1 MQLGPSESRVYP
13 YQRVGE
19 SVWKCDF
26 CESKNSGVQR
36 FRFDVDTPDQ
46 PCRELY
52 VCSESECNGMFD
64 SSVQFFN
71 KNEGRVP
78 LQHILR
84 TVPKFFEVSFTARRS
99 NGDLDE
105 GWKIPLNWSSAYELN
120 TLQKL
125 RGEPWWRVVLFK
137 DQQVR
142 HTFLH
147 ELYDLNK
154 DTLGDEW
161 DLILSLLPQHS
172 QDPSETFLQFYESS
186 VWKLTNPSDKQL
198 LELRFN

>member
-84 TVPKFFEVSFTARRS
+84 TVPKFFEVSFTVRRS

>member
-84 TVPKFFEVSFTARRS
+84 TVPKFFEVSFTVRRS
-99 NGDLDE
+99 NGDLD
-105 GWKIPLNWSSAYELN
+105 
-120 TLQKL
+120 
-125 RGEPWWRVVLFK
+125 
-137 DQQVR
+137 
-142 HTFLH
+142 
-147 ELYDLNK
+147 
-154 DTLGDEW
+154 DT
-161 DLILSLLPQHS
+161 PQ
-172 QDPSETFLQFYESS
+172 
-186 VWKLTNPSDKQL
+186 
-198 LELRFN
+198 LELCIRVKYFTEIARGTMVACCTF

>member
-1 MQLGPSESRVYP
+1 M
-13 YQRVGE
+13 
-19 SVWKCDF
+19 
-26 CESKNSGVQR
+26 
-36 FRFDVDTPDQ
+36 
-46 PCRELY
+46 
-52 VCSESECNGMFD
+52 
-64 SSVQFFN
+64 
-71 KNEGRVP
+71 
-78 LQHILR
+78 
-84 TVPKFFEVSFTARRS
+84 
-99 NGDLDE
+99 
-105 GWKIPLNWSSAYELN
+105 
-120 TLQKL
+120 